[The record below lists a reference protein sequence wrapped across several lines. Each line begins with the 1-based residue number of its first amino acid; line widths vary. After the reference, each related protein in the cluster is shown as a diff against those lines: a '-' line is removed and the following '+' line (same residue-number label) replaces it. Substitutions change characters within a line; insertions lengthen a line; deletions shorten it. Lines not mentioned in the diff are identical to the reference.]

1 MKQIWRE
8 ERYGGKKFE
17 LILLSLSPSILNHYY
32 YLIMATRGYHALLPS
47 IHCTQQNARN
57 NINHDSN
64 VMPSKLFNC
73 GKNRPVH
80 RPAAGHQPSIVLVL
94 HTSSPQFSSHQLF
107 TSSTVSQPCCGIN
120 TAFHFNSH
128 YLRSEPLVWSRHG
141 WNSSIQGM
149 EVIHHGM

>member
-17 LILLSLSPSILNHYY
+17 LILLSLSPSNLNHY
-32 YLIMATRGYHALLPS
+32 YLIMAHVAITPFFLPFSAPNKTHETTS
-47 IHCTQQNARN
+47 IMTAMSCHQNC
-57 NINHDSN
+57 ST
-64 VMPSKLFNC
+64 V
-73 GKNRPVH
+73 GKIV
-80 RPAAGHQPSIVLVL
+80 PSIVLVL
-94 HTSSPQFSSHQLF
+94 HTSSPPAHATCNHSSHQLF